1 MKQKKKEKII
11 IQEVKKKI
19 YKKVY
24 KEKEGDERGGR
35 CKDESEREI
44 GLKVF
49 SYFLR
54 FNLEHGTKTTLDF
67 RKSQVCLFHFI
78 SSVDGMR

>member
-24 KEKEGDERGGR
+24 KEKEGDERGGGDVR
-35 CKDESEREI
+35 M
-44 GLKVF
+44 KV
-49 SYFLR
+49 R
-54 FNLEHGTKTTLDF
+54 GK
-67 RKSQVCLFHFI
+67 
-78 SSVDGMR
+78 